1 MRATSR
7 GTLALA
13 ASIAG
18 VLAWAALGPG
28 CVGPIGS
35 RTDASTAPELTVLS
49 DDQLRTAMGQL
60 ATGVAELQSILGD
73 RGPVSEDE
81 RLEVLRILARMQ
93 AAADRLGPDDVPSG
107 HPRIDRNLVRFREK
121 LEIARESVAMEPP
134 RYYLVGAFS
143 GACLACHGSE

>member
-7 GTLALA
+7 GALALA
-13 ASIAG
+13 ASFAG
-18 VLAWAALGPG
+18 VLAWVAIGPG
-28 CVGPIGS
+28 CAGPIG
-35 RTDASTAPELTVLS
+35 RGTDAATAPELTVLS

-60 ATGVAELQSILGD
+60 AVGVTELQSILGD

-93 AAADRLGPDDVPSG
+93 AAADRLGPGDVPSG

-143 GACLACHGSE
+143 GACLACHGGE